1 MKISQ
6 KIKRTK
12 TGTIMKSENNKN
24 WQHRKNI
31 IGDTG
36 CQEAE
41 MRKEKWHKRKWQ
53 SVLFASAF
61 SWPLITFLI
70 AFFNYHQ
77 KVTFIN
83 LALGLLAI
91 NMVFCFCVYMISK
104 AVWNLYPKISLKNN
118 IELKYITIPD
128 YWKDLTGNKF
138 KFDKIDDKQIIIDND
153 HILER
158 VFSLIISLFILLILI
173 WGGDITPSKVLT
185 ENYVIALLLIEFEI
199 ILITVGVNAILQPW
213 QRIVFNRETKTVTI
227 SSKFIFQKKKI
238 YPYNQLVVTLCGN
251 YYAKTFSGKGQEEIV
266 IANPQRTLGRIS
278 LGIAGGINAARQ
290 FARFIQLYMEEEEL
304 QNIPNFE
311 KYKNNDKQE
320 ADQDRMEDINTW

>member
-1 MKISQ
+1 MKHRKIK
-6 KIKRTK
+6 KIKR
-12 TGTIMKSENNKN
+12 
-24 WQHRKNI
+24 
-31 IGDTG
+31 
-36 CQEAE
+36 
-41 MRKEKWHKRKWQ
+41 KWEIKKWQ

-77 KVTFIN
+77 KVTYIN
-83 LALGLLAI
+83 LAVGLLAI
-91 NMVFCFCVYMISK
+91 NMVFCLCVYMISK
-104 AVWNLYPKISLKNN
+104 AIWNLYPRISLKNN

-128 YWKDLTGNKF
+128 YWKDLTGSKF
-138 KFDKIDDKQIIIDND
+138 KFDKIDNKQIIIDND

-158 VFSLIISLFILLILI
+158 VFSLIISLTILLILI
-173 WGGDITPSKVLT
+173 WGGDITPPKVLT

-213 QRIVFNRETKTVTI
+213 QRIIFNRETKAVTI

-251 YYAKTFSGKGQEEIV
+251 YYAKTFNGKGEEEIV
-266 IANPQRTLGRIS
+266 IANPQRPLGRIS

-311 KYKNNDKQE
+311 KYRNNDKQE
-320 ADQDRMEDINTW
+320 GRESCL